1 MVYQEDKEY
10 ASKGVGTAGLTTG
23 IIGTV
28 GTAIATGLLG
38 GNGLGGLFGGN
49 QNPAASPVY
58 QLSQKDNEIALLKA
72 QQYSDNKTFAL
83 AERVANLETKVV
95 SIETAAPLRDKILS
109 DSILNLQATLSRIA
123 VPFVPNYAVA
133 PGWGPAMVAPL
144 PPPFPPVAA
153 GSGTVTPTPT
163 PTSTTAASQA
173 A

>member
-38 GNGLGGLFGGN
+38 GNGLGGLFSGN

-58 QLSQKDNEIALLKA
+58 QLAQKDNEIALLKA
-72 QQYSDNKTFAL
+72 QQYSDGKVVAL
-83 AERVANLETKVV
+83 MERVANLETKVV
-95 SIETAAPLRDKILS
+95 SIETAAPLRDKIIS

-163 PTSTTAASQA
+163 STTAASQA

>member
-49 QNPAASPVY
+49 QNPAANPVY

-123 VPFVPNYAVA
+123 VPMVPNYALAPGYGPAFVA
-133 PGWGPAMVAPL
+133 PM

-163 PTSTTAASQA
+163 STSTTAASQTA
-173 A
+173 

>member
-1 MVYQEDKEY
+1 MAYENNDKEY

-28 GTAIATGLLG
+28 LGSGILNNGIAGI
-38 GNGLGGLFGGN
+38 FGGN

-109 DSILNLQATLSRIA
+109 DSIINLQATLSRIA
-123 VPFVPNYAVA
+123 VPMVPNYAVA
-133 PGWGPAMVAPL
+133 PGWGPAFVSPM
-144 PPPFPPVAA
+144 PPPFPPVVAPTVN
-153 GSGTVTPTPT
+153 GGTTATPTT
-163 PTSTTAASQA
+163 TTTAQA

>member
-1 MVYQEDKEY
+1 MAYENNEKDY

-28 GTAIATGLLG
+28 LG
-38 GNGLGGLFGGN
+38 SGILNNGLAGIFGGN

-95 SIETAAPLRDKILS
+95 AIETAAPLRDKILS
-109 DSILNLQATLSRIA
+109 DSILNLQTQLAEISVRK
-123 VPFVPNYAVA
+123 VPNWALA
-133 PGWGPAMVAPL
+133 PGYGPAAVGPM
-144 PPPFPPVAA
+144 PPPGYVLQPIVQ
-153 GSGTVTPTPT
+153 SGTASTPTT
-163 PTSTTAASQA
+163 TTAQA

>member
-72 QQYSDNKTFAL
+72 QQYSDGKVFAL
-83 AERVANLETKVV
+83 MERVANLEARVYADEKTD
-95 SIETAAPLRDKILS
+95 PLRDQILG
-109 DSILNLQATLSRIA
+109 DRIA
-123 VPFVPNYAVA
+123 GLSAIVNRISAPFVPNWAVA
-133 PGWGPAMVAPL
+133 PGWGPAFVSPF
-144 PPPFPPVAA
+144 PPVPPVAA
-153 GSGTVTPTPT
+153 GSGTVTTAPTT
-163 PTSTTAASQA
+163 TTAASQA

>member
-1 MVYQEDKEY
+1 MVYQDNNEY

-28 GTAIATGLLG
+28 LG
-38 GNGLGGLFGGN
+38 SGILNGGLAGILGGN
-49 QNPAASPVY
+49 QNPSASPVY

-83 AERVANLETKVV
+83 AEKVASLDARVIAM
-95 SIETAAPLRDKILS
+95 ETAAPLRDKIRS

-123 VPFVPNYAVA
+123 VPMVPNYALA
-133 PGWGPAMVAPL
+133 PGYGPAFVGPM
-144 PPPFPPVAA
+144 PPPGYAVQPIVN
-153 GSGTVTPTPT
+153 SGTTTTPAS
-163 PTSTTAASQA
+163 STTAQA

>member
-1 MVYQEDKEY
+1 MVYQDNNEY

-28 GTAIATGLLG
+28 LG
-38 GNGLGGLFGGN
+38 SGILNGGLAGILGGN
-49 QNPAASPVY
+49 QNPSASPVY

-83 AERVANLETKVV
+83 AEKVASLDARVIAM
-95 SIETAAPLRDKILS
+95 ETAAPLRDKILS

-123 VPFVPNYAVA
+123 VPMVPNYALA
-133 PGWGPAMVAPL
+133 PGYGPAFVGPM
-144 PPPFPPVAA
+144 PPPGYSVQPIVN
-153 GSGTVTPTPT
+153 SGTTTTP
-163 PTSTTAASQA
+163 ASNSSAQA

>member
-49 QNPAASPVY
+49 QNPAANPVY

-83 AERVANLETKVV
+83 AERVANIETKVV

-133 PGWGPAMVAPL
+133 PGWGPAMVAPF
-144 PPPFPPVAA
+144 PPPFPPVAPA
-153 GSGTVTPTPT
+153 VNGGTTTT
-163 PTSTTAASQA
+163 TTSTTAASQA

>member
-58 QLSQKDNEIALLKA
+58 QLAQKDNEIALLKA
-72 QQYSDNKTFAL
+72 QQYSDGKVVAL
-83 AERVANLETKVV
+83 MERVANLEARVLADEKTD
-95 SIETAAPLRDKILS
+95 PLRDQILG
-109 DSILNLQATLSRIA
+109 DRIA
-123 VPFVPNYAVA
+123 GLSAIVNRISAPFVPNYAVA
-133 PGWGPAMVAPL
+133 PGWGPAFVS
-144 PPPFPPVAA
+144 PFPPVPPVAA
-153 GSGTVTPTPT
+153 NSGTVTPTT
-163 PTSTTAASQA
+163 TTAATGTSQA

>member
-1 MVYQEDKEY
+1 MATYENDSY
-10 ASKGVGTAGLTTG
+10 TSKGVGTAGLTLG
-23 IIGTV
+23 VIGTALASGV
-28 GTAIATGLLG
+28 LN
-38 GNGLGGLFGGN
+38 GNGLGGLFGGG
-49 QNPAASPVY
+49 NPAASPVY

-123 VPFVPNYAVA
+123 VPMVPNYALAPGYGPAFVA
-133 PGWGPAMVAPL
+133 PM
-144 PPPFPPVAA
+144 PPPFPPVAPA
-153 GSGTVTPTPT
+153 VNGGTTTTPTT
-163 PTSTTAASQA
+163 TTAQA

>member
-49 QNPAASPVY
+49 QNPAANPVY

-72 QQYSDNKTFAL
+72 QQYSDGKVVAL
-83 AERVANLETKVV
+83 MERVANLEARVLADEKTD
-95 SIETAAPLRDKILS
+95 PLRDQILG
-109 DSILNLQATLSRIA
+109 DRIA
-123 VPFVPNYAVA
+123 GLSAIVNRISAPFVPNWAVA
-133 PGWGPAMVAPL
+133 PGWGPAFVSPF
-144 PPPFPPVAA
+144 PPVPPVAA
-153 GSGTVTPTPT
+153 GSGTVTTT
-163 PTSTTAASQA
+163 PTSTTAAQA

>member
-72 QQYSDNKTFAL
+72 QQYSDGKVVAL
-83 AERVANLETKVV
+83 MERVANLEARVLADEKTD
-95 SIETAAPLRDKILS
+95 PLRDQILG
-109 DSILNLQATLSRIA
+109 DRIA
-123 VPFVPNYAVA
+123 GLSAIVNRISAPFVPNWAVA

-144 PPPFPPVAA
+144 PPPFSPVAA

-163 PTSTTAASQA
+163 STSTTAASQA